1 MSISKHEIGS
11 YIDTFV
17 QEKQQLLS
25 ETPNTIKKNEIES
38 YLEEYAIEQGID
50 FDKKS
55 ESTKTIYTLILEGK
69 ETIVEFFYRYGHY
82 YTRHSITL
90 K

>member
-1 MSISKHEIGS
+1 MSISKLDIAS

-17 QEKQQLLS
+17 QGKQLSLS
-25 ETPNTIKKNEIES
+25 ETPNTIKKKEIEL
-38 YLEEYAIEQGID
+38 YIEEYAGEHGID

-55 ESTKTIYTLILEGK
+55 ESTKTIYTLSVEGR
-69 ETIVEFFYRYGHY
+69 ETIVEFFYRYSHY